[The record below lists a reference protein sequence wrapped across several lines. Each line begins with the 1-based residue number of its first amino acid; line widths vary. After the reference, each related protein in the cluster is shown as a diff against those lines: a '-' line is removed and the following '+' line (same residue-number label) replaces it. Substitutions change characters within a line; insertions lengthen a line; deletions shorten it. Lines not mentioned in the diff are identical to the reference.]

1 MNVVFVLYILGSS
14 VSPLLHKQTLGPIF
28 NETSYSICLHSLLLH
43 DSTNK
48 RQYEF
53 GCLFVTLYINQVT
66 LHYFCSI
73 FLFQAQKVKSKSVHN
88 LLTYVGQLNNSLFF
102 LIPHSSLS
110 NFAKDACYN
119 YVIGFPRVTFSSHKF
134 NLFYTTTRLRDRKQ
148 TNPFMSLTEARGVS
162 LLHSIDSLW
171 EPPTLYPVN
180 T

>member
-88 LLTYVGQLNNSLFF
+88 LLTYVGQLSNSLFF
-102 LIPHSSLS
+102 LFHIVLS
-110 NFAKDACYN
+110 QISRKTPAIITWLVFLAL
-119 YVIGFPRVTFSSHKF
+119 
-134 NLFYTTTRLRDRKQ
+134 LFL
-148 TNPFMSLTEARGVS
+148 PISLTYFIR
-162 LLHSIDSLW
+162 LLGSGIENRRILSCPWQKQEVFLFF
-171 EPPTLYPVN
+171 TA
-180 T
+180 